1 MEDDAILLHG
11 GAGSDN
17 SYSERLEKYAK
28 SVDVKNG
35 ALDACVDAVRILEDD
50 PDFNAGTGSVKRLDG
65 STQMDAAVMVTEGFG
80 SVIGIERVK
89 NPVDVA
95 RLVMEKTP
103 HLILEGDGAISFA
116 RKMGFPEYDP
126 STEKTQRMWKKT
138 VEYLQ
143 GIGESIPERYE
154 KYRKYA
160 DMFDI
165 PLSTDTVG
173 AVARIGGKFA
183 GAVSTGGASPMMRG
197 RVGDVP
203 LPGCGIFVG
212 EMGAV
217 VATGVG
223 EAIIRRMLCHNIYL
237 QIGKESLVEI
247 IKREIDEFGDVHV
260 GVIAIA
266 KDEHASYS
274 NTSMATGFHIF

>member
-65 STQMDAAVMVTEGFG
+65 STQMDAAVMVAEGFG

-160 DMFDI
+160 LALFHNG
-165 PLSTDTVG
+165 PLIYLSV
-173 AVARIGGKFA
+173 IGGIGGGPGGMR
-183 GAVSTGGASPMMRG
+183 GAFSTGTTAIVAKKLG
-197 RVGDVP
+197 RAIKQG
-203 LPGCGIFVG
+203 
-212 EMGAV
+212 
-217 VATGVG
+217 G
-223 EAIIRRMLCHNIYL
+223 EAESSHIHRSSFLHCRGISNISAYFLYFAYL
-237 QIGKESLVEI
+237 SGMDSPIP
-247 IKREIDEFGDVHV
+247 
-260 GVIAIA
+260 
-266 KDEHASYS
+266 
-274 NTSMATGFHIF
+274 

>member
-28 SVDVKNG
+28 SVDMKSG

-65 STQMDAAVMVTEGFG
+65 STQMDAAVMVAEGFG

-173 AVARIGGKFA
+173 AVARIGGEICRCSIYRWRFPHDEGK
-183 GAVSTGGASPMMRG
+183 GGRCSTPGMRNLCG
-197 RVGDVP
+197 RN
-203 LPGCGIFVG
+203 GCSGSH
-212 EMGAV
+212 
-217 VATGVG
+217 
-223 EAIIRRMLCHNIYL
+223 RCW
-237 QIGKESLVEI
+237 
-247 IKREIDEFGDVHV
+247 
-260 GVIAIA
+260 
-266 KDEHASYS
+266 
-274 NTSMATGFHIF
+274 